1 MKATDTHAAS
11 RATRRAIGSLVVALT
26 WLCGETA
33 HAYDADYFT
42 YRSDSLMHQQMLR
55 NMARSVD
62 RSRQLAHKGQG
73 ASAAPGSAST
83 VIPLGTTPSLP
94 ARVAAKYPEKE
105 RAAVQHHLG
114 SLIANYAKLERH
126 FGIPHGDLAGC
137 VAAYIVGSYMAY
149 RNTDVSDGDFSNL
162 VGQIRD
168 TIRAAPQ
175 FQKASVAEKR
185 EMYEQLAV
193 LSVTMIQAHDSLQH
207 SPEASKRAELQRT
220 GKSALENFLK
230 VDASRIR
237 LDHMGLR
244 LQ

>member
-1 MKATDTHAAS
+1 MPSPWTRFENNGHSSGLPGEVMKATDTHAAS

-94 ARVAAKYPEKE
+94 ARVAAKVPGKGTRGSPASSRQPDRKLRQT
-105 RAAVQHHLG
+105 RAALRNSARRPCRMRCCLHRRELHGLPQH
-114 SLIANYAKLERH
+114 
-126 FGIPHGDLAGC
+126 
-137 VAAYIVGSYMAY
+137 
-149 RNTDVSDGDFSNL
+149 
-162 VGQIRD
+162 
-168 TIRAAPQ
+168 
-175 FQKASVAEKR
+175 
-185 EMYEQLAV
+185 
-193 LSVTMIQAHDSLQH
+193 
-207 SPEASKRAELQRT
+207 
-220 GKSALENFLK
+220 
-230 VDASRIR
+230 
-237 LDHMGLR
+237 
-244 LQ
+244 